1 MRSDFRERAFLPLML
16 ALVVVLGIAAI
27 GLSLSRVLL
36 AVPET
41 VATFLALGVAFYILL
56 VAALVQAR
64 PRISS
69 RALGVG
75 VTLGLVALFASGIVA
90 ANAGMRDLHAEE
102 AAEGGAAGEGATEAA
117 GPAADPTTFVAVDIA
132 YDAAPQQLPLETTIT
147 LINQGQVEHNVVF
160 DDLGE
165 EPVVEAGPG
174 ETVEGEVS
182 FPEPGDYRYHCSIPG
197 HETLMNGTVTVS

>member
-1 MRSDFRERAFLPLML
+1 MNSDFRERVFLPVILPL
-16 ALVVVLGIAAI
+16 VALLGIIAF

-56 VAALVQAR
+56 VAALVQSR

-69 RALGVG
+69 RALGAG
-75 VTLGLVALFASGIVA
+75 LTLGLVALIASGVVA

-102 AAEGGAAGEGATEAA
+102 EPEAGAGEGATEAA
-117 GPAADPTTFVAVDIA
+117 GSDVGPTTFVAVDIA
-132 YDAAPQQLPLETTIT
+132 YEVAPETLPLETTIT
-147 LINQGQVEHNVVF
+147 LINEGQVEHNVVF

-182 FPEPGDYRYHCSIPG
+182 FPEPGEYRYHCSIPG
-197 HETLMNGTVTVS
+197 HEATMNGTVTVS